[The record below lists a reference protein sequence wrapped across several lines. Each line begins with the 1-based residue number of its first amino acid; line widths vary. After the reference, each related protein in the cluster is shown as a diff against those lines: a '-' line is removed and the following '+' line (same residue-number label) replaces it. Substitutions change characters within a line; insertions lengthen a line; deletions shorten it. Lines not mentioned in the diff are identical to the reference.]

1 MNLHRTINTD
11 LPRGKIITRI
21 VALVVGALFASAPMA
36 NAQDQMDLD
45 EMTMAVGQR
54 GNWDTSIAELGQ
66 RSGIFAKHGL
76 ELEILY
82 TQGGGETLQT
92 VISGAVDVGVGPSVM
107 AVLGAFG
114 RGAPVRIIGA
124 EVTGATDL
132 FWYVRSDS
140 SLHAVQEID
149 GQTIAYSTTG
159 ASTHEIVKAYIDQYG
174 LTARPTP
181 VGSPPSSLTQVMS
194 GLVDVG
200 WSAPPFGLEQL
211 DEGDIRIIGSGND
224 AERFVDQTVRV
235 LAVNARRLAADSD
248 KFTRFMR
255 AYRETIDYMYDDP
268 QAMMHFADFS
278 NVSQD
283 IARRTRDDFFPKQA
297 LDPDQ
302 ILGLERSVPLAIE
315 LRYLGETLSDDQL
328 DELIQIPPRN

>member
-1 MNLHRTINTD
+1 MTVHRHINAR
-11 LPRGKIITRI
+11 LLGRNI
-21 VALVVGALFASAPMA
+21 ALFFCALAISALLGGASVA
-36 NAQDQMDLD
+36 NAQDQIS
-45 EMTMAVGQR
+45 MAVGQR
-54 GNWDTSIAELGQ
+54 GNWDTSVAELGQ
-66 RSGIFAKHGL
+66 RGGIFVKHGL

-107 AVLGAFG
+107 AVLGAYG
-114 RGAPVRIIGA
+114 RGAPVRVLGA

-140 SLHAVQEID
+140 SLQAVSDLNGE
-149 GQTIAYSTTG
+149 TIAYSTTG

-174 LTARPTP
+174 IDARPTP

-211 DEGDIRIIGSGND
+211 DQGDIRIIGSGND
-224 AERFVDQTVRV
+224 AERFVGQTVRV
-235 LAVNARRLAADSD
+235 LAVNARRLNADAD
-248 KFTRFMR
+248 KFERFMR
-255 AYRETIDYMYDDP
+255 AYRETIDYMYDHP
-268 QAMMHFADFS
+268 MAMVHFAEFA
-278 NVSQD
+278 NVSED
-283 IARRTRDDFFPKQA
+283 IARRTRDNFFPKEA

-302 ILGLERSVPLAIE
+302 VLGLERSIPLAIE
-315 LRYLGETLSDDQL
+315 LRYLGEPLSDDQL
-328 DELIQIPPRN
+328 NELIQIPPRD

>member
-1 MNLHRTINTD
+1 MTLHGKIDTR
-11 LPRGKIITRI
+11 LPRGKMLASMC
-21 VALVVGALFASAPMA
+21 ALVICAQLGGASVAY
-36 NAQDQMDLD
+36 AQDQTALD

-107 AVLGAFG
+107 AVLGAYG
-114 RGAPVRIIGA
+114 RGAPVRVLGA

-140 SLHAVQEID
+140 SLQSVSDID
-149 GQTIAYSTTG
+149 GETIAYSTTG

-174 LTARPTP
+174 ITARPTP

-211 DEGDIRIIGSGND
+211 DQGDIRIIGSGND
-224 AERFVDQTVRV
+224 AERFVGQTVRV
-235 LAVNARRLAADSD
+235 LAVNARRLNADSD

-255 AYRETIDYMYDDP
+255 AYRETIEYMYDDP
-268 QAMMHFADFS
+268 AAMEHFADFA
-278 NVSQD
+278 NVSED

-297 LDPDQ
+297 LDPDN
-302 ILGLERSVPLAIE
+302 IFGLDEIIPLAIE
-315 LRYLGETLSDDQL
+315 LRYLGAPLSDDQL
-328 DELIQIPPRN
+328 AELIQIPSRD

>member
-1 MNLHRTINTD
+1 MILYRHINVI
-11 LPRGKIITRI
+11 LLGRSI
-21 VALVVGALFASAPMA
+21 VLGLCALAISTVLGGTLVA
-36 NAQDQMDLD
+36 NAQDQI
-45 EMTMAVGQR
+45 TMAVGQR

-66 RSGIFAKHGL
+66 RGGIFAKYGL

-107 AVLGAFG
+107 AVLGAYG
-114 RGAPVRIIGA
+114 RGAPVRVLGA

-140 SLHAVQEID
+140 SLEAVRDMNGE
-149 GQTIAYSTTG
+149 TIAYSTTG

-174 LTARPTP
+174 IDARPTP

-211 DEGDIRIIGSGND
+211 DQGDIRIIGSGND
-224 AERFVDQTVRV
+224 AERFVGQTVRV
-235 LAVNARRLAADSD
+235 LAVNARKLNADAD
-248 KFTRFMR
+248 KFERFMR
-255 AYRETIDYMYDDP
+255 AYRESIDYMYDDP
-268 QAMMHFADFS
+268 MAMVHFAGFA
-278 NVSQD
+278 NVSED
-283 IARRTRDDFFPKQA
+283 IARRTRDDFFPKEA
-297 LDPDQ
+297 LNPDQ
-302 ILGLERSVPLAIE
+302 VLGLERSIPLAIE
-315 LRYLGETLSDDQL
+315 LRYLGESLSEDQL
-328 DELIQIPPRN
+328 NELIQIPPRN

>member
-1 MNLHRTINTD
+1 MTFHRNNIAR
-11 LPRGKIITRI
+11 LCCLAFFMLIGG
-21 VALVVGALFASAPMA
+21 VSAA
-36 NAQDQMDLD
+36 QAQDQIALD

-174 LTARPTP
+174 LAARPTP

-224 AERFVDQTVRV
+224 AERFVGQTVRV
-235 LAVNARRLAADSD
+235 LAVNARRLAADGD

-268 QAMMHFADFS
+268 QAMMHFAEFS

-315 LRYLGETLSDDQL
+315 LRYLGEMLSDNQL
-328 DELIQIPPRN
+328 GELIQIPPRD